1 MGAVRS
7 RRPSRADDKRDA
19 ARKAR
24 RGRGVPA
31 GARVGL
37 PCRPGGAG
45 PPDAPPRA
53 LTDTAHPAPRP
64 PGRRKDS
71 CLDWHKEL
79 VASLVW
85 LAQAFALTGL
95 GFVAVA
101 WALTRGTRWGR
112 QFLRIAWPYLTPRRS
127 WRPLAALALILL
139 LAMFSVRMNVLF
151 SYWYNG
157 FYSALQALD
166 QKAFWFLLGVFGVL
180 AAVHVARAL
189 FTFYV
194 SQAFD
199 IAWRSWLNERLTDDW
214 LDGEAYYRGR
224 FLAEPVDNPD
234 QRIQVDIATFV
245 ASSRKLS
252 IGAADAVVSLVAFTA
267 ILWNLSG
274 PLVLLGAE
282 VPRAMVF
289 LVYVY
294 VVVATAFA
302 FRLGRPLIRLNFLA
316 ERLGANF
323 RYALI
328 RLREYAENV
337 AFYRGTAVERATLA
351 GRFAAVIANV
361 WALVFRTLKFDGFN
375 LAVNQVAVVFP
386 FILQAPRFFAGAI
399 KLGDVMQTS
408 QAFGQVQDALSFFR
422 MSYDEFAQYR
432 AALDRL
438 TGFLDA
444 DAAARALPAATVV
457 EGAGRLEIDGLAVS
471 SPDGRTLIEGLDLA
485 LAPGDALLIK
495 GASGS
500 GKTTLLRTLAGLWP
514 HAEGRVARPLG
525 ADALFLSQRPY
536 APLGSL
542 RTALAYPAPAGRGA
556 ADDAAVREALR
567 KVQLGHLHERLDET
581 ADWSEILSLG
591 EQQRLAFARVL
602 LNPPRIVFLD
612 EATSATDEGLEHAL
626 YGLLRSE
633 LPGCMLVSVGHR
645 GTLDA
650 FHSHRL
656 ELHGGGRWS
665 FGALRAG

>member
-1 MGAVRS
+1 MN
-7 RRPSRADDKRDA
+7 
-19 ARKAR
+19 
-24 RGRGVPA
+24 
-31 GARVGL
+31 
-37 PCRPGGAG
+37 
-45 PPDAPPRA
+45 
-53 LTDTAHPAPRP
+53 
-64 PGRRKDS
+64 
-71 CLDWHKEL
+71 WQQEL
-79 VASLVW
+79 VASLIW
-85 LAQAFALTGL
+85 LAQAFVVTGI
-95 GFVAVA
+95 GFVAVG
-101 WALTRGTRWGR
+101 WALARGTRWGR
-112 QFLRIAWPYLTPRRS
+112 QFMRLAWPYLTPRRS
-127 WRPLAALALILL
+127 WRPLAMLALVLL

-151 SYWYNG
+151 SFWQNG

-166 QKAFWFLLGVFGVL
+166 QRAFWFLLGVFGVL
-180 AAVHVARAL
+180 ASVHVARAL
-189 FTFYV
+189 VTYYV

-214 LDGEAYYRGR
+214 LAGDAYYRGR

-245 ASSRKLS
+245 TSSRQLS

-274 PLVLLGAE
+274 PLVLLGVE

-294 VVVATAFA
+294 VVVATVFA

-337 AFYRGTAVERATLA
+337 AFYRGIAVERGTLSA
-351 GRFAAVIANV
+351 RFAAVIANV
-361 WALVFRTLKFDGFN
+361 WALVHRTLKFDGFN
-375 LAVNQVAVVFP
+375 LAINQVAVVFP
-386 FILQAPRFFAGAI
+386 FILQAPRFFSGAI

-422 MSYDEFAQYR
+422 MSYDQFAQYR

-444 DAAARALPAATVV
+444 NTAARALPAAEVAAA
-457 EGAGRLEIDGLAVS
+457 GALEIDGLTVS
-471 SPDGRTLIEGLDLA
+471 RPDGGTLLAGLDLS
-485 LAPGDALLIK
+485 LRPGEALLIK
-495 GASGS
+495 GPSGS

-525 ADALFLSQRPY
+525 HEALFLSQRPY

-542 RTALAYPAPAGRGA
+542 RTALAYPAPAGD
-556 ADDAAVREALR
+556 DDAASREALR
-567 KVQLGHLHERLDET
+567 KVQLGHLQGRLDET

-602 LNPPRIVFLD
+602 VNRPRIVFLD

-626 YGLLRSE
+626 YGLLRRE
-633 LPGCMLVSVGHR
+633 LPDCMLVSVGHR

-656 ELHGGGRWS
+656 ALEGGGRWS
-665 FGALRAG
+665 FGAAGAR